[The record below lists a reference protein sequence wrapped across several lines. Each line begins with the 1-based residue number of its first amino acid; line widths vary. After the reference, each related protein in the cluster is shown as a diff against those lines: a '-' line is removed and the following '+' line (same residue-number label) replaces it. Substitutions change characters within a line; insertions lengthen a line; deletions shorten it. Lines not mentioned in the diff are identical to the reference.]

1 MATIAP
7 VNRYLRV
14 VPLLVKPGSIPPSGP
29 AIQPGKK
36 PVWVVGAI
44 ALGRFAATSTTKML
58 IARIAP
64 SDSAPTSSPVSRRA
78 CVPARRRHGQI
89 EAPADGVSP
98 AARPR
103 GMVVA
108 SPGMLSRRHD
118 IRSGHAEG
126 PRERALERWFQKTR
140 RDRRAC
146 D

>member
-14 VPLLVKPGSIPPSGP
+14 VALLVKPGSIPPSGP

-36 PVWVVGAI
+36 PVWVVGAMT
-44 ALGRFAATSTTKML
+44 LGRFAATSTTKML
-58 IARIAP
+58 RARIAA
-64 SDSAPTSSPVSRRA
+64 SDSAPTKTPASRRA
-78 CVPARRRHGQI
+78 LVPSRRRHGQL
-89 EAPADGVSP
+89 EAPADGASP
-98 AARPR
+98 APRPR

-126 PRERALERWFQKTR
+126 PRVRALELWFQKTR
-140 RDRRAC
+140 RDRRA
-146 D
+146 